1 MMPGKESIKLK
12 QIKLFQSLK
21 QSLFSGE
28 LIFRDFQNKEWLF
41 YMYLG
46 RIIYAT
52 GGSHPVRRW
61 RRYIVSH
68 IPQVV
73 PELSEQLYPL
83 NEIIDRVQICWEYDL
98 LSLWVEQGKV
108 RREAAV
114 KLIRAVIGEML
125 FDLMQIA
132 EIKYELKK
140 QEKLSSGQLALIDTE
155 QSIAQAENIWQAW
168 QAANLISFLPD
179 WAPVIQEPQQ
189 LQSLTSVK
197 SYQVLSR
204 FLDGKHTL
212 RDLAALKHTNVVRV
226 ASSILPYTRSGLVG
240 LMSIPDLPSPLSENG
255 ESMPITS
262 PLWNVE
268 EVRETLIAF
277 VDTSP
282 QTCQN
287 MGNLFTTA
295 GYSFLWENDS
305 LRAIAVLLDRKPD
318 LIFLDDMLFEVDGF
332 EICSQ
337 LRQLDCFRKTPII
350 IFTDRDNI
358 LDRLKAKI
366 SGCTEL
372 LSKTLDPQSVL
383 GLVNKYLKPATL
395 GIRG

>member
-12 QIKLFQSLK
+12 QIQLFQHLK
-21 QSLFSGE
+21 KNLFSGE
-28 LIFRDFQNKEWLF
+28 VLFKDFQNKEWLF

-61 RRYIVSH
+61 RRYVVSY
-68 IPQVV
+68 ISQIV
-73 PELSEQLYPL
+73 PELSEQMYPL
-83 NEIIDRVQICWEYDL
+83 NEIIDRVQVCWEYDL
-98 LSLWVEQGKV
+98 LCLWVEQGKV
-108 RREAAV
+108 SREQAV
-114 KLIRAVIGEML
+114 KVIRAVINEIL

-132 EIKYELKK
+132 ETRYELTAKDR
-140 QEKLSSGQLALIDTE
+140 LSSGQLALIDTE
-155 QSIAQAENIWQAW
+155 QSIEQAKNLWQAW
-168 QAANLISFLPD
+168 QAADLISFLPD

-189 LQSLTSVK
+189 LQSLTSPN
-197 SYQVLSR
+197 SYRVLSK

-212 RDLAALKHTNVVRV
+212 RDLAALKHTTVVRV
-226 ASSILPYTRSGLVG
+226 ATSILPYTRSGLVG
-240 LMSIPDLPSPLSENG
+240 LMSIPDLPSPISDSSY
-255 ESMPITS
+255 SMPITS
-262 PLWNVE
+262 SLWNVE
-268 EVRETLIAF
+268 KVKETLIAF

-282 QTCQN
+282 QNCQT
-287 MGNLFTTA
+287 MGNIFTTA
-295 GYSFLWENDS
+295 GYNFLWENDS

-318 LIFLDDMLFEVDGF
+318 FIFLDDMLLEVDGF

-350 IFTDRDNI
+350 IFTDRDNM

-383 GLVNKYLKPATL
+383 DLVNKYLKPATL
-395 GIRG
+395 GVRG